1 MNFLAIATTVCIG
14 LLIGTEFSVAA
25 FVNPILEKLDIVA
38 RTEATRLFGRR
49 LERQCRMWYIAS
61 IVLLAAEMIVNR
73 HEAGFALLG
82 AATVLWAVAILMSI
96 FLLVPINNRLTRAES
111 QAFTETERGEHRR
124 WDMLHRVRVGML
136 MLAMTCFLLAVQGR

>member
-49 LERQCRMWYIAS
+49 LGAAMPVWYIAS

-73 HEAGFALLG
+73 HEAGFTLLCS
-82 AATVLWAVAILMSI
+82 ATVLWAVAILMSI

-124 WDMLHRVRVGML
+124 WDMLHRVRVGVL
-136 MLAMTCFLLAVQGR
+136 TLAMICFLLAVQG